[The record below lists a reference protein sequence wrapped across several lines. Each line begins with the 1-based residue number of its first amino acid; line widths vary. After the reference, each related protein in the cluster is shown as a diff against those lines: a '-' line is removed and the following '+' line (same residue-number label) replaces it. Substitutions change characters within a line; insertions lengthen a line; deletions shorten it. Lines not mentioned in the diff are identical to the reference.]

1 MRHKR
6 LAIALAVVAAV
17 LVAGRIALNPFVTAH
32 TRTVLE
38 SLKGYRGSFDS
49 VSVNLHK
56 LSYTI
61 EGLKLVQVPT
71 PPGGSEKRPFFHARR
86 IEIGLHWRD
95 LIHKHEL
102 VGSVELD
109 APKLNL
115 IARPSKGESQTK
127 IIDPALGEKIKRL
140 SPL

>member
-71 PPGGSEKRPFFHARR
+71 PPGGSEKRPFFYAKRA
-86 IEIGLHWRD
+86 EIGLHWRD
-95 LIHKHEL
+95 LIFRREL

-109 APKLNL
+109 VPKLNL
-115 IARPSKGESQTK
+115 IAGDSKSSSQTGLQDPHLASK
-127 IIDPALGEKIKRL
+127 ISKL
-140 SPL
+140 